1 MYIIDFSI
9 SALEDLRNIKYY
21 LEENYG
27 ESVALEKIREISRR
41 VRRLEQFPLAGVSL
55 SNLVKSSLNYRY
67 LVVEKNYVFYRIDNN
82 RIKIIRILN
91 ERQDFVK
98 LLF

>member
-41 VRRLEQFPLAGVSL
+41 VRRLEQFPLTGASL

-91 ERQDFVK
+91 ERQDFIK

>member
-9 SALEDLRNIKYY
+9 SALEDLRNIKFY

-27 ESVALEKIREISRR
+27 ESVALGKIREISRR
-41 VRRLEQFPLAGVSL
+41 VRRLEQFPLTGVSL

-91 ERQDFVK
+91 ERQGFIK

>member
-9 SALEDLRNIKYY
+9 SALQDLRNIKYY

-41 VRRLEQFPLAGVSL
+41 VRRLEQFPLTGVSL

-91 ERQDFVK
+91 ERQDFIK

>member
-27 ESVALEKIREISRR
+27 ESVALEKIR
-41 VRRLEQFPLAGVSL
+41 
-55 SNLVKSSLNYRY
+55 
-67 LVVEKNYVFYRIDNN
+67 
-82 RIKIIRILN
+82 
-91 ERQDFVK
+91 
-98 LLF
+98 

>member
-9 SALEDLRNIKYY
+9 SALQDLRNIKYY

-27 ESVALEKIREISRR
+27 ESVVLEKIREISRR
-41 VRRLEQFPLAGVSL
+41 VRRLEQFPLTGVSL

-91 ERQDFVK
+91 ERQDFIK